1 MGASRTEAPMALV
14 SLAMAAPISFT
25 RFRFHVD
32 AWPTAEGKHVV
43 HPELCP
49 SSSSTTVTTGSV
61 TQELVGSA
69 GSAEAVAVETAVF
82 REVDTRLERV
92 REARMKGYEGDSCGE
107 CGNFTLVRNGTCLKC
122 ATCGSTSGCS

>member
-1 MGASRTEAPMALV
+1 MSAGATQ
-14 SLAMAAPISFT
+14 T
-25 RFRFHVD
+25 
-32 AWPTAEGKHVV
+32 
-43 HPELCP
+43 
-49 SSSSTTVTTGSV
+49 TTVTASSV

-69 GSAEAVAVETAVF
+69 GSAEAVAVETAVV

-92 REARMKGYEGDSCGE
+92 REARMKGYEGDSCAE